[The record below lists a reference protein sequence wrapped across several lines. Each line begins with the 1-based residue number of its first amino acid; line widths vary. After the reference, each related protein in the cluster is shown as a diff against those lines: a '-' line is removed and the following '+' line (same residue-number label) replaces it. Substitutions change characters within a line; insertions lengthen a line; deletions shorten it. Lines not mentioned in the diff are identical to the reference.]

1 MYPQTQTLP
10 PPRIPMRR
18 FAFIDLETTGVSPA
32 SDRIT
37 EIGIVLVDGDSTIQ
51 EWSSLVDPGIPIP
64 SDIQAL
70 TGITNDMVRDAP
82 CFSQLL
88 PTITRLL
95 AGRIFV
101 AHNARFDYGFI
112 KAEFRRCSDRF
123 SADVLCTVRLSRALF
138 PQYDSHRLDALI
150 SRHHLQATDRH
161 RALGD
166 ARVLVRFLDRLWQ
179 QEDIGQ
185 VDQTIAKLL
194 KQPATPPHLAPGAL
208 DHLPESPGVYTFV
221 GATGQPLYVGKSLNL
236 RERIR
241 SHFYADS
248 RNANDARLVAEV
260 HTLEVEHTAGEFGA
274 LVREIQTIKRNAPLH
289 NIALRKRESVCFI
302 KPAAPGLTPKILKLS
317 DLPDSDPLQE
327 PELYGPFG
335 SRASARAAL
344 AAVSKSQRL
353 CDRAS
358 GLWAREGACFSRQV
372 NRCAGL
378 CTGDES
384 AQTHHARLL
393 RGLAPMRFAAW
404 PFSGPVVLTER
415 DTESGLTDQWVFDRW
430 RAIESNGESHFDP
443 DLYKLLRRSIKR
455 TPERF
460 LYLGESNN

>member
-1 MYPQTQTLP
+1 MNA
-10 PPRIPMRR
+10 PPREPLLSRVPPRR
-18 FAFIDLETTGVSPA
+18 FAFVDLETTGVSP
-32 SDRIT
+32 SVDRIT
-37 EIGIVLVDGDSTIQ
+37 EIGIVLVDADSTIQ

-64 SDIQAL
+64 SDIQSL
-70 TGITNDMVRDAP
+70 TGITNEMVRNAP
-82 CFSQLL
+82 RFSQLL
-88 PTITRLL
+88 PTIAGLL
-95 AGRIFV
+95 EGRIFV

-112 KAEFRRCSDRF
+112 KAEFRRCHDRF

-150 SRHHLQATDRH
+150 SRHQLQASDRH

-166 ARVLVRFLDRLWQ
+166 ARVLVRFFDRLWQ
-179 QEDIGQ
+179 QEAIEH
-185 VDQTIAKLL
+185 VDHTISQLL

-208 DHLPESPGVYTFV
+208 DKLPESPGVYTFV
-221 GATGQPLYVGKSLNL
+221 GATGQPLYVGKALNL

-260 HTLEVEHTAGEFGA
+260 HALDINITAGEFGA
-274 LVREIQTIKRNAPLH
+274 LVREMQAIKRIGPLH

-302 KPAAPGLTPKILKLS
+302 KPVEPGQTPRILKLN
-317 DLPDSDPLQE
+317 DLPDGDPLKE
-327 PELYGPFG
+327 PDLYGPFG

-344 AAVSKSQRL
+344 AAVGKSQRL

-358 GLWAREGACFSRQV
+358 GLWARDGACFSRQV

-378 CTGDES
+378 CTGDET
-384 AQTHHARLL
+384 AQAHHARLL
-393 RGLAPMRFAAW
+393 AGLAPMRFASW
-404 PFSGPVVLTER
+404 PFNGPVMLTER
-415 DTESGLTDQWVFDRW
+415 DPESGLVDQWIFDRW
-430 RAIESNGESHFDP
+430 RAIESTGESAFDP
-443 DLYKLLRRSIKR
+443 DLYKLLQRRIKR

-460 LYLGESNN
+460 FPVDNSKF